1 MKFDE
6 TQQKEEVGFQI
17 APLADIVFLLL
28 IFFML
33 VTTVKQSA
41 EHVQNLPRA
50 TEGKEILGKAGEVTI
65 NITQDGEII
74 IGQTIHQ
81 ISTLQGYLENL
92 GEPSLL
98 NVYLRGDKEVVWD
111 EINDVIKA
119 CAEIGIANISFG
131 VYQKQEEVSSK

>member
-6 TQQKEEVGFQI
+6 TQQKDVEFQV

-41 EHVQNLPRA
+41 ECVKNLPRA

-74 IGQTIHQ
+74 IGRTIHQ
-81 ISTLQGYLENL
+81 ISTLKGYLESL
-92 GEPSLL
+92 VEPSLL
-98 NVYLRGDKEVVWD
+98 NVYLRGDKEVVWG

-131 VYQKQEEVSSK
+131 VYQKQEEVASK

>member
-6 TQQKEEVGFQI
+6 TQQRGDVGFQI

-41 EHVQNLPRA
+41 EYVQNLPRA
-50 TEGKEILGKAGEVTI
+50 TEGKEILGKAGEVTV

-74 IGQTIHQ
+74 IGQTLYQ
-81 ISTLQGYLENL
+81 ISTLQGYLESL

>member
-6 TQQKEEVGFQI
+6 TQQKEVGFQI

-41 EHVQNLPRA
+41 EYVQNLPRA

-81 ISTLQGYLENL
+81 MSTLQGYLENL

-119 CAEIGIANISFG
+119 CAKIGIANISFG
-131 VYQKQEEVSSK
+131 VYQRQKEVASK